1 MCITSST
8 QKIALCASLYP
19 TESATRPKIRKHI
32 GVSNNCSEIGTGVP
46 DTRKL
51 DEVVLG
57 HGGSK
62 VAQFP
67 ENSTYSVGLI
77 SGVIRPFKRKMVVSN

>member
-19 TESATRPKIRKHI
+19 TESAARPKSRKHI
-32 GVSNNCSEIGTGVP
+32 GVSNNCREIGPGVA
-46 DTRKL
+46 DGREL

-57 HGGSK
+57 HGGSQ

-67 ENSTYSVGLI
+67 KNSTYSVCLI
-77 SGVIRPFKRKMVVSN
+77 IGIIRAL